1 MRREG
6 AEQILNYFLFEDVY
20 NNRMGP
26 YEGTHEITFVDDH
39 FAVFHRESGAI
50 HTFKV
55 VFEPSDLPINVW
67 NREFESQEWLF
78 LEKEDDDE
86 D

>member
-1 MRREG
+1 VRREG
-6 AEQILNYFLFEDVY
+6 AEEVLRYFLFEDAD

-26 YEGTHEITFVDDH
+26 YEGYHEVTFVDDH
-39 FAVFHRESGAI
+39 FAVFHRDSGAI

-55 VFEPSDLPINVW
+55 TFEPSDLPVHRWID
-67 NREFESQEWLF
+67 EFEGQEWLF
-78 LEKEDDDE
+78 LERENDE